1 MHETNKLIRT
11 HCAAAGQLRVR
22 RRVAADARKDGT
34 PKPELFVEDGLHMTP
49 AGYTIWTAILAPH
62 LK

>member
-1 MHETNKLIRT
+1 MQILDAQPRGL
-11 HCAAAGQLRVR
+11 ARAGASDRQHVSE
-22 RRVAADARKDGT
+22 
-34 PKPELFVEDGLHMTP
+34 KPELFVEDGLHMTP